1 MIFLKDL
8 GEETSLHWIL
18 IAEDERSTWT
28 HLGVPVLG
36 EAEMQCWYFLL
47 MLSTTLVRVV
57 EKSLTKKG
65 ISNRELAEHKAF
77 NILIKDSL
85 WDFYLCAFFLRGGG
99 HAAWL
104 DGSYFPSQGLNG
116 PPAMQVQDPNHR
128 TEKELL
134 YVLIFPWF

>member
-18 IAEDERSTWT
+18 IAEVERSTWT
-28 HLGVPVLG
+28 HLGLPVLG

-77 NILIKDSL
+77 NILMKDSL
-85 WDFYLCAFFLRGGG
+85 WDFYLCAFFGGG
-99 HAAWL
+99 VMLH
-104 DGSYFPSQGLNG
+104 GLTDLIS
-116 PPAMQVQDPNHR
+116 PAR
-128 TEKELL
+128 G
-134 YVLIFPWF
+134 